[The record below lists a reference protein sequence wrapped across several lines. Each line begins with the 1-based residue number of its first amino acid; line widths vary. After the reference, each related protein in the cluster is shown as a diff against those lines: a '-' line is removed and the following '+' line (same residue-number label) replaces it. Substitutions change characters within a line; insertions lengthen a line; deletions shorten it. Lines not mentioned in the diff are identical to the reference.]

1 MAEPKWII
9 SGFYVMIHDVWH
21 LCDDDGKR
29 LLLYQKTSSSYSLT
43 SCVWT
48 GDSWSQCSNW
58 HLSSKSSGSWRVW
71 VPSIAS
77 IYLSQ
82 KGSGN
87 TQIRTLSVFVG
98 DEIDLLIQWGVTML
112 PATLMLMAV
121 HVHALCLHPSYLQI
135 KIYSV
140 IPSEHKTFYWG
151 LLRWNAEHEKVTQ
164 MTREMTQ
171 RLHLIEN
178 YGHNIFHVF

>member
-1 MAEPKWII
+1 
-9 SGFYVMIHDVWH
+9 MICRVWH

-48 GDSWSQCSNW
+48 GDSWSLCSNW
-58 HLSSKSSGSWRVW
+58 HPSSKSSGSWRVW

-82 KGSGN
+82 KCSGN
-87 TQIRTLSVFVG
+87 TQIRTLCVFVG
-98 DEIDLLIQWGVTML
+98 DEIDLLIQWGATML
-112 PATLMLMAV
+112 PATSLLRAV
-121 HVHALCLHPSYLQI
+121 HVHALCLHPSYLPI

-140 IPSEHKTFYWG
+140 IPLRAQNL
-151 LLRWNAEHEKVTQ
+151 LLRTPEMECRAWEGYTDDKGDDSQITPYWKPWTQ
-164 MTREMTQ
+164 
-171 RLHLIEN
+171 H
-178 YGHNIFHVF
+178 FPFF